1 MPRDYTADLSELEE
15 EEAKKSGAALGSK
28 RRFDEFDCP
37 TCSAN
42 NPLGDGFGNNDEV
55 FCAYCGMSFKALVD
69 EEGALRLKEL

>member
-1 MPRDYTADLSELEE
+1 MPRDRQGDFSEYQEE
-15 EEAKKSGAALGSK
+15 EDKKSGAALGAK

-42 NPLGDGFGNNDEV
+42 NPMGDGYGNNDEV